1 MGWYLGWYLST
12 LVVSYGLLVAHDSP
26 RWGVRFGARLTVL
39 VCGVVVAVSGVVA
52 LAWLMVR

>member
-39 VCGVVVAVSGVVA
+39 VLGVVVAVSGGVA

>member
-1 MGWYLGWYLST
+1 MAWYLGWYLST

-39 VCGVVVAVSGVVA
+39 VLGVVVAVSGGVA

>member
-1 MGWYLGWYLST
+1 MAWYLGWYLST

-39 VCGVVVAVSGVVA
+39 VFGVVVAVSGVVA